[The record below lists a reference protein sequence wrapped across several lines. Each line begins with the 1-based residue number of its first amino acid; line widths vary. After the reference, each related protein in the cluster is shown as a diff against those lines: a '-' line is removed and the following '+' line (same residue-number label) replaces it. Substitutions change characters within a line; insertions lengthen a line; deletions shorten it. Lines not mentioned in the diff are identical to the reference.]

1 MKLVLTRNWIIKVGT
16 YDLDLAYQNDA
27 RLIVCSADTHDTGSN
42 GFSTVVQFINIK
54 IIYSNDT
61 REFLVR

>member
-1 MKLVLTRNWIIKVGT
+1 MKLVLTRNWIVKVST
-16 YDLDLAYQNDA
+16 YDLDFAHQNDA

-42 GFSTVVQFINIK
+42 GYSTVVQYINVK
-54 IIYSNDT
+54 VLYLNDT